1 MKNLHLALLVVLSI
15 GQTVVIAQQKKVDS
29 KVKKVT
35 VFPEGAQVI
44 REASTVLPAGKTELL
59 FQGLSP
65 YTDPSSVQ
73 VEGAGRFVMVSVS
86 PQPNKLKEQ
95 KQRTDVAAWEK
106 SKVDFTNQIA
116 RENAML
122 DVYVQE
128 EKMLQAN
135 HQVSGSNTDLKA
147 LDLRAAMDFHRE
159 RLREIH
165 LQQLEYNQRIAKLT
179 DTLAQIEAQIA
190 AAHSVKDVSTMDV
203 LVVVDAKESGSANF
217 NISYVVANAGWFP
230 SYDLRVNELNYPIQ
244 LSYKANVFQNTG
256 EEWKE
261 VKLIF
266 SNGNP
271 NETGVAPRLQPL
283 RLNNNNVTYRLA
295 SARLINP
302 NIREVKGKVTDATGK
317 GLPSATVLVVGSS
330 VGTTTD
336 YDGNYSIKIPQNA
349 AQLKFS
355 YAGYSPK
362 LVNIY
367 AENMSVIMGNEVS
380 DLTTI
385 TSGVYQ
391 QDADKGISIRGG
403 REDAT
408 QYYVNGYKMVGKPS
422 IPANVEY
429 AEEKP
434 NTIAIRFELAAPYT
448 VINDGKTRALEM
460 KQEEIPANY
469 EHFCVPK
476 LEQKAYLL
484 AHVANWEDYNLLDG
498 EANLYYEGTFIGKT
512 LLSLQDA
519 EDTLHLSLGVDKSI
533 TVNRTRV
540 KDFSKKQLLSDKKV
554 VSAAFD
560 IVVRNSKR
568 YPIKLVVEDQ
578 VPVSADKEI
587 LVDKVALDGGEQN
600 AETGKVVWKVDVGP
614 AKEFKKRIA
623 YTVKYPQ
630 NYRLQID

>member
-283 RLNNNNVTYRLA
+283 RLANNNTSYRSTA
-295 SARLINP
+295 NRPFNP
-302 NIREVKGKVTDATGK
+302 NVREVKGKVADEKGE
-317 GLPSATVLVVGSS
+317 GLPGANVMV
-330 VGTTTD
+330 VGTTIGTVTD
-336 YDGNYSIKIPQNA
+336 YDGNYSIKIPVNA
-349 AQLKFS
+349 SQLKFS
-355 YAGYSPK
+355 YVGSLSQVVKIYSEKVNVVLKDSDKEMDVVVVSAGKYERKS
-362 LVNIY
+362 
-367 AENMSVIMGNEVS
+367 ENVSMEVYKSNGN
-380 DLTTI
+380 
-385 TSGVYQ
+385 
-391 QDADKGISIRGG
+391 
-403 REDAT
+403 
-408 QYYVNGYKMVGKPS
+408 QYYGYASDDKS
-422 IPANVEY
+422 RSSNVEY
-429 AEEKP
+429 NEEKP

-540 KDFSKKQLLSDKKV
+540 KDFSKKQFLSDKKV
-554 VSAAFD
+554 ASAAFD

-578 VPVSADKEI
+578 VPVSADKDI
-587 LVDKVALDGGEQN
+587 SVDKVELDGGEQN
-600 AETGKVVWKVDVGP
+600 VETGKVVWRVDIGP

-623 YTVKYPQ
+623 YVVKYPVG
-630 NYRLQID
+630 YKLQID